1 MIIDNFLT
9 DSDWEICLD
18 YFKGNYWCFPPLV
31 GKTNKTS
38 VWRILTPG
46 VESVIGHILYN
57 RLQTLD
63 VSPLAVKRVG
73 INGATSF
80 NESHIHV
87 DGPLGDYSLIWFGSP
102 KWDYSWDGN
111 LKIFNDEECWK
122 TIEVTKTPDE
132 TKGMTVVEYKP
143 NRAVLF
149 PAHLAHIPDAPNM
162 NAKNNLRLSVG
173 LHLKPAHN
181 WEYIYIPRTN
191 G

>member
-1 MIIDNFLT
+1 MIIDDFLPV
-9 DSDWEICLD
+9 SDWETCLD
-18 YFKGNYWCFPPLV
+18 YFKGNHWCFPPLN
-31 GKTNKTS
+31 GKANKTS

-57 RLQTLD
+57 QLQKLD
-63 VSPLAVKRVG
+63 INPMAVKRVG

-102 KWDYSWDGN
+102 YWDESWDGHLN
-111 LKIFNDEECWK
+111 IYKDEECWM
-122 TIEVTKTPDE
+122 TSGTTKTPDA
-132 TKGMTVVEYKP
+132 TKGMQKIEYVP
-143 NRAVLF
+143 NRAIIF
-149 PAHLAHIPDAPNM
+149 PAHLAHIPDPPNI

-173 LHLKPAHN
+173 LHLKLSQK
-181 WEYIYIPRTN
+181 WEYIYIPRAN